1 MQGLDKCQYD
11 LVEGPGSGETRADKY
26 PGQAGNGIQYQWVSP
41 LLSPLNTP
49 IFRWKMAAWK
59 KTGMSQMNVELE
71 VVMVENLGLIGI
83 RRKRLAGDAFLYK
96 KVCEQ
101 ILLMAGL

>member
-1 MQGLDKCQYD
+1 
-11 LVEGPGSGETRADKY
+11 
-26 PGQAGNGIQYQWVSP
+26 
-41 LLSPLNTP
+41 
-49 IFRWKMAAWK
+49 
-59 KTGMSQMNVELE
+59 MNVELE